1 MRRQK
6 ENRSAMYREDVYLLS
21 NVFEPEKLSAE
32 IAGRFY
38 KMRWG
43 VEIFYRSFKQTL
55 NQMNF
60 VVQKGVTMPRK
71 GIEFMGLVACPREA
85 WAGSP
90 RSHRVAFFG
99 RRGTRRKTNRPQIL
113 LERR

>member
-1 MRRQK
+1 
-6 ENRSAMYREDVYLLS
+6 MYREDVYLLS

-71 GIEFMGLVACPREA
+71 GIKFMGLGDMPRKFARTNLLGYEA
-85 WAGSP
+85 IRIAPSQCG
-90 RSHRVAFFG
+90 
-99 RRGTRRKTNRPQIL
+99 
-113 LERR
+113 